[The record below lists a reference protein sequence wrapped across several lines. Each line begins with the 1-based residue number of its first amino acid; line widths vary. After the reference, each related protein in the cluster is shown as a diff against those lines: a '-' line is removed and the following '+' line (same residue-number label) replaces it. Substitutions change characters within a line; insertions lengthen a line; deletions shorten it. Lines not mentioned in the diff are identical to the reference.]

1 MTGGSSKITAV
12 PDSAEA
18 VAPLLPTVDP
28 ADRRP
33 GWKLLL
39 ASIKP
44 HRNSII
50 LGVTAGFIWTA
61 AKISV
66 PKLTQQ
72 GIDHGV
78 IANEDGAL
86 LKWAL
91 AILAA
96 GLVSAI
102 AMGFRRYQA
111 FGTAWKAETELRQ
124 RLFAH
129 LQRLHFAFHDH
140 AQTGQLM
147 ARSATD
153 IQAVN
158 QFLVMIPITI
168 SNIITMVAVTT
179 ILILTN
185 WKLAIAALIA
195 LPIINVLAK
204 RFSSKIH
211 PASMELQAELAALAT
226 VVEETITGIRVVKGF
241 GAESIQY
248 ERLVDQSTRVYD
260 RSLRMARIRAVFN
273 PFLDFLPAVGLVA
286 VLWYG
291 GRQVLS
297 GDLTLGE
304 LVAFNVY
311 VFMLIPPLRM
321 TGMLIA
327 QAQRAVAAAERI
339 DEILRTAPE
348 IVDRPHAS
356 ELPPGGGDL
365 RFEDVEFAYIQGT
378 TPVLR
383 KFNLHVKPGES
394 VAIVGATGSGK
405 TTVARLIP
413 RFYEVDSGR
422 VLIDGVDVRD
432 VKVRHLRQSVGIVFE
447 DTFLFSDSIR
457 NNIAFAFPAAP
468 QEQVERAAFLAG
480 AHEFISDLP
489 EGYDTLIGE
498 RGFSLSGGQR
508 QRVALARAILADPRV
523 LILDDAT
530 SSVDPTKEHEI
541 REALAEVMRNRTTI
555 VIAHRPATIALA
567 DRVVLLD
574 DGHIIVEGTHD
585 QLLETSEAYRQV
597 LARQVAD
604 EGLEGAADAASS
616 EVNV

>member
-1 MTGGSSKITAV
+1 MPDAAPAALQPAPAV
-12 PDSAEA
+12 
-18 VAPLLPTVDP
+18 
-28 ADRRP
+28 DRRP
-33 GWKLLL
+33 GWRLLL
-39 ASIKP
+39 HSIRP
-44 HRNSII
+44 HRTSVL
-50 LGVTAGFIWTA
+50 LGVLAGFIWTA

-72 GIDHGV
+72 GIDEGIV
-78 IANEDGAL
+78 ADREGAL
-86 LKWAL
+86 LKWAVF
-91 AILAA
+91 ILVA
-96 GLVSAI
+96 GVISAT

-129 LQRLHFAFHDH
+129 LQRLHFAFHDQ

-179 ILILTN
+179 ILVLTN
-185 WKLAIAALIA
+185 WRLAIAALIA
-195 LPIINVLAK
+195 LPLINIFAK
-204 RFSSKIH
+204 KFSSQIH
-211 PASMELQAELAALAT
+211 PASMELQAELADLST

-248 ERLVDQSTRVYD
+248 DRLVDQSTRVYD
-260 RSLRMARIRAVFN
+260 RSLNMARIRAVFN

-297 GDLTLGE
+297 GNLSLGE
-304 LVAFNVY
+304 LLAFNVY

-339 DEILRTAPE
+339 DEILRTAPA
-348 IVDRPHAS
+348 IVDRPKAA
-356 ELPPGGGDL
+356 ELPPGGGGDL
-365 RFEDVEFAYIQGT
+365 RFEDVSFAYIPGSE
-378 TPVLR
+378 PVLHH
-383 KFNLHVKPGES
+383 FDLHVRPGES

-413 RFYEVDSGR
+413 RFYEVDGGR
-422 VLIDGVDVRD
+422 VLIDGIDVRD
-432 VKVRHLRQSVGIVFE
+432 VKVAHLRQSVGIVFE

-457 NNIAFAFPAAP
+457 NNIAFADPAAP
-468 QEQVERAAFLAG
+468 QEKVERAAFLAG
-480 AHEFISDLP
+480 AHEFISALP
-489 EGYDTLIGE
+489 DGYDTLIGE

-508 QRVALARAILADPRV
+508 QRIALARAILADPRV

-541 REALAEVMRNRTTI
+541 REALSEVMRNRTTI

-574 DGHIIVEGTHD
+574 GGRIIAEGTHD
-585 QLLETSEAYRQV
+585 QLLETSEAYRTV
-597 LARQVAD
+597 LARQAEAEAD
-604 EGLEGAADAASS
+604 LET
-616 EVNV
+616 EVSA

>member
-1 MTGGSSKITAV
+1 M
-12 PDSAEA
+12 PD
-18 VAPLLPTVDP
+18 APLATPEVPVVTVVD
-28 ADRRP
+28 DRRP
-33 GWKLLL
+33 GWRLLL
-39 ASIKP
+39 HTIRP
-44 HRNSII
+44 HRTTIL
-50 LGVTAGFIWTA
+50 LGVLAGFVWTA

-66 PKLTQQ
+66 PKLTQAA
-72 GIDHGV
+72 IDHG
-78 IANEDGAL
+78 IIGNEKGAL
-86 LKWAL
+86 MKWGL
-91 AILAA
+91 IILVVGAI
-96 GLVSAI
+96 SAT

-179 ILILTN
+179 ILVLTN
-185 WKLAIAALIA
+185 WRLAIAALIC
-195 LPIINVLAK
+195 LPLINVFAK
-204 RFSSKIH
+204 KFSSQVH
-211 PASMELQAELAALAT
+211 PASMELQAELAELAT

-248 ERLVDQSTRVYD
+248 NALVHQSDEVYGKSIRL
-260 RSLRMARIRAVFN
+260 ARIRAVFN

-291 GRQVLS
+291 GRQVLD
-297 GDLTLGE
+297 GKLTLGE

-311 VFMLIPPLRM
+311 VSMMIAPLRM

-339 DEILRTAPE
+339 DQILRTAPA
-348 IVDRPHAS
+348 IVDKPKSAV
-356 ELPPGGGDL
+356 LPPGGGDL
-365 RFEDVEFAYIQGT
+365 RFEGVTFGYIKGAQ
-378 TPVLR
+378 PVLR
-383 KFNLHVKPGES
+383 DFELHVRPGES

-413 RFYEVDSGR
+413 RFYEVDAGR

-432 VKVRHLRQSVGIVFE
+432 VKVANLRKSVGIVFE

-457 NNIAFAFPAAP
+457 NNIAFADPAAT
-468 QEQVERAAFLAG
+468 QETIERAAFLAG
-480 AHEFISDLP
+480 AHEFISSLP
-489 EGYDTLIGE
+489 EGYDTMIGE

-508 QRVALARAILADPRV
+508 QRIALARAILADPRV

-541 REALAEVMRNRTTI
+541 REALSEVMRNRTTI

-574 DGHIIVEGTHD
+574 DGHIVADGTHD
-585 QLLETSEAYRQV
+585 ELLETCEAYRSV
-597 LARQVAD
+597 LARQMAGD
-604 EGLEGAADAASS
+604 GGGGLEAAANAAATT
-616 EVNV
+616 EVRA

>member
-1 MTGGSSKITAV
+1 MIFG
-12 PDSAEA
+12 
-18 VAPLLPTVDP
+18 VA
-28 ADRRP
+28 
-33 GWKLLL
+33 
-39 ASIKP
+39 
-44 HRNSII
+44 
-50 LGVTAGFIWTA
+50 AGFIWTA

-72 GIDHGV
+72 GIDHG
-78 IANEDGAL
+78 IINDEPGAL
-86 LKWAL
+86 VKWAV
-91 AILAA
+91 AILCV
-96 GLVSAI
+96 GFVSAT

-168 SNIITMVAVTT
+168 SNVITMVAVTT
-179 ILILTN
+179 ILLLMN
-185 WKLAIAALIA
+185 WQLAVAALIA
-195 LPIINVLAK
+195 LPLINVFAK
-204 RFSSKIH
+204 QFSSRVH
-211 PASMELQAELAALAT
+211 PASMELQAELADLAT

-248 ERLVDQSTRVYD
+248 ERLVDQSNRVFD
-260 RSLRMARIRAVFN
+260 RSINLAKIRAVFN

-291 GRQVLS
+291 GRQVLA
-297 GDLTLGE
+297 GNLTLGE

-339 DEILRTAPE
+339 DQILRTAPE
-348 IVDRPHAS
+348 IVDRPHAID
-356 ELPPGGGDL
+356 LPPGGGDL
-365 RFEDVEFAYIQGT
+365 RFEGVTFGYVAGAN
-378 TPVLR
+378 PVLR
-383 KFNLHVKPGES
+383 NLDLHVAPGES

-413 RFYEVDSGR
+413 RFYDVESGT
-422 VLIDGVDVRD
+422 VTIDGVDVRD
-432 VKVRHLRQSVGIVFE
+432 LKVPNLRQSVGIVFE

-457 NNIAFAFPAAP
+457 SNIAFADPTAS
-468 QEQVERAAFLAG
+468 QEAVERAAFLSG
-480 AHEFISDLP
+480 AHEFISALP

-508 QRVALARAILADPRV
+508 QRIALARAILADPRV

-541 REALAEVMRNRTTI
+541 REALSEVMRNRTTI

-574 DGHIIVEGTHD
+574 DGHVVAEGTHD
-585 QLLETSEAYRQV
+585 NLLETSEAYRQV
-597 LARQVAD
+597 LARQLAD
-604 EGLEGAADAASS
+604 EADLEATPT
-616 EVNV
+616 EVRA

>member
-1 MTGGSSKITAV
+1 MAGV
-12 PDSAEA
+12 PPPAEPV
-18 VAPLLPTVDP
+18 VAPALPTADP

-78 IANEDGAL
+78 IANEDGEL
-86 LKWAL
+86 LKWSL
-91 AILAA
+91 AILLA
-96 GLVSAI
+96 GLISAVS
-102 AMGFRRYQA
+102 MGFRRYQA

-179 ILILTN
+179 ILVLMN
-185 WKLAIAALIA
+185 WQLAVAALIA
-195 LPIINVLAK
+195 LPLINIFAK

-211 PASMELQAELAALAT
+211 PASMALQAELADLAT

-260 RSLRMARIRAVFN
+260 RSLNMARIRAVFN

-291 GRQVLS
+291 GRQCC
-297 GDLTLGE
+297 
-304 LVAFNVY
+304 
-311 VFMLIPPLRM
+311 P
-321 TGMLIA
+321 
-327 QAQRAVAAAERI
+327 
-339 DEILRTAPE
+339 
-348 IVDRPHAS
+348 
-356 ELPPGGGDL
+356 
-365 RFEDVEFAYIQGT
+365 
-378 TPVLR
+378 
-383 KFNLHVKPGES
+383 
-394 VAIVGATGSGK
+394 
-405 TTVARLIP
+405 
-413 RFYEVDSGR
+413 
-422 VLIDGVDVRD
+422 
-432 VKVRHLRQSVGIVFE
+432 
-447 DTFLFSDSIR
+447 
-457 NNIAFAFPAAP
+457 
-468 QEQVERAAFLAG
+468 
-480 AHEFISDLP
+480 
-489 EGYDTLIGE
+489 
-498 RGFSLSGGQR
+498 
-508 QRVALARAILADPRV
+508 
-523 LILDDAT
+523 AT
-530 SSVDPTKEHEI
+530 SASV
-541 REALAEVMRNRTTI
+541 
-555 VIAHRPATIALA
+555 
-567 DRVVLLD
+567 
-574 DGHIIVEGTHD
+574 
-585 QLLETSEAYRQV
+585 
-597 LARQVAD
+597 
-604 EGLEGAADAASS
+604 SS
-616 EVNV
+616 SPSTCTCSC

>member
-1 MTGGSSKITAV
+1 M
-12 PDSAEA
+12 PDA
-18 VAPLLPTVDP
+18 APALPEP
-28 ADRRP
+28 APGDRRP

-39 ASIKP
+39 QSIRP
-44 HRNSII
+44 HRKSVL
-50 LGVTAGFIWTA
+50 LGVLAGFIWTA
-61 AKISV
+61 AKVSV

-72 GIDHGV
+72 GIDHGI
-78 IANEDGAL
+78 IADEDGAL
-86 LKWAL
+86 LKWGL
-91 AILAA
+91 AIL
-96 GLVSAI
+96 LVGAISAI

-179 ILILTN
+179 ILVLTN

-195 LPIINVLAK
+195 LPLINVFAK
-204 RFSSKIH
+204 QFSSRIH
-211 PASMELQAELAALAT
+211 PASMALQAELADLST

-248 ERLVDQSTRVYD
+248 ERLVDQSARVYD
-260 RSLRMARIRAVFN
+260 RSLHMARIRAVFN

-291 GRQVLS
+291 GRQVLD
-297 GDLTLGE
+297 GQLTLGE
-304 LVAFNVY
+304 LVSFNVY

-339 DEILRTAPE
+339 DEILRTAPA
-348 IVDRPHAS
+348 IIDKPKS
-356 ELPPGGGDL
+356 IELPPGGGDL
-365 RFEDVEFAYIQGT
+365 RFEDVSFAYIAGS

-383 KFNLHVKPGES
+383 NFDLHVKPGES

-413 RFYEVDSGR
+413 RFYEVDRGR

-432 VKVRHLRQSVGIVFE
+432 LKVAKLRQSVGIVFE

-457 NNIAFAFPAAP
+457 NNIAFADPVAS

-480 AHEFISDLP
+480 AHEFISALP
-489 EGYDTLIGE
+489 EGYETLIGE

-541 REALAEVMRNRTTI
+541 REALSEVMRNRTTI

-574 DGHIIVEGTHD
+574 DGHIVAEGTHD

-597 LARQVAD
+597 LARQIED
-604 EGLEGAADAASS
+604 EGGGLEAAADAT
-616 EVNV
+616 EVRA

>member
-1 MTGGSSKITAV
+1 M
-12 PDSAEA
+12 PD
-18 VAPLLPTVDP
+18 APLATPVVSVVTVVD
-28 ADRRP
+28 DRRP
-33 GWKLLL
+33 GWRLLL
-39 ASIKP
+39 HTIRP
-44 HRNSII
+44 HRTTIL
-50 LGVTAGFIWTA
+50 LGVLAGFVWTA

-66 PKLTQQ
+66 PKLTQAA
-72 GIDHGV
+72 IDHG
-78 IANEDGAL
+78 IIGNEKGAL
-86 LKWAL
+86 MKWGL
-91 AILAA
+91 IILVVGAI
-96 GLVSAI
+96 SAT

-179 ILILTN
+179 ILVLTN
-185 WKLAIAALIA
+185 WRLAIAALIC
-195 LPIINVLAK
+195 LPLINVFAK
-204 RFSSKIH
+204 KFSSQVH
-211 PASMELQAELAALAT
+211 PASMELQAELAELAT

-248 ERLVDQSTRVYD
+248 NALVHQSDEVYGKSIRL
-260 RSLRMARIRAVFN
+260 ARIRAVFN

-291 GRQVLS
+291 GRQVLD
-297 GDLTLGE
+297 GKLTLGE

-311 VFMLIPPLRM
+311 VSMMIAPLRM

-339 DEILRTAPE
+339 DQILRTAPA
-348 IVDRPHAS
+348 IVDKPKSAV
-356 ELPPGGGDL
+356 LPPGGGDL
-365 RFEDVEFAYIQGT
+365 RFEGVTFGYIKGAQ
-378 TPVLR
+378 PVLR
-383 KFNLHVKPGES
+383 DFELHVRPGES

-413 RFYEVDSGR
+413 RFYEVDAGR

-432 VKVRHLRQSVGIVFE
+432 VKVANLRKSVGIVFE

-457 NNIAFAFPAAP
+457 NNIAFADPAAT
-468 QEQVERAAFLAG
+468 QETIERAAFLAG
-480 AHEFISDLP
+480 AHEFISSLP
-489 EGYDTLIGE
+489 EGYDTMIGE

-508 QRVALARAILADPRV
+508 QRIALARAILADPRV

-541 REALAEVMRNRTTI
+541 REALSEVMRNRTTI

-574 DGHIIVEGTHD
+574 DGHIVADGTHD
-585 QLLETSEAYRQV
+585 ELLETCEAYRSV
-597 LARQVAD
+597 LARQMAGD
-604 EGLEGAADAASS
+604 GGGGLEAAANAAATT
-616 EVNV
+616 EVRA

>member
-1 MTGGSSKITAV
+1 MPT
-12 PDSAEA
+12 
-18 VAPLLPTVDP
+18 LPATP
-28 ADRRP
+28 ATDDRRP
-33 GWKLLL
+33 GWRLLL
-39 ASIKP
+39 QTIRP
-44 HRNSII
+44 HRTSV
-50 LGVTAGFIWTA
+50 LFGVLAGLFWTL
-61 AKISV
+61 AKVSV
-66 PKLTQQ
+66 PKLSQK
-72 GIDHGV
+72 GIDEGV
-78 IANEDGAL
+78 LKASQGAL

-91 AILAA
+91 AILAV
-96 GLVSAI
+96 GTISAT

-168 SNIITMVAVTT
+168 SNIVTMVAVTT
-179 ILILTN
+179 ILALINL
-185 WKLAIAALIA
+185 KLAVVALIA
-195 LPIINVLAK
+195 LPLINVFAK
-204 RFSSKIH
+204 RFSSRVH
-211 PASMELQAELAALAT
+211 PASMALQAELAQLAT

-241 GAESIQY
+241 GAEQIQY
-248 ERLVDQSTRVYD
+248 EELVDQSAKVFD
-260 RSLRMARIRAVFN
+260 RSRGLARIRAVFN
-273 PFLDFLPAVGLVA
+273 PVLDFLPAVGLVA

-291 GRQVLS
+291 GRQVLDNKLS
-297 GDLTLGE
+297 FGE
-304 LVAFNVY
+304 LLAFNVY

-339 DEILRTAPE
+339 DQILRTAPA
-348 IVDRPHAS
+348 IVSRPKAIA
-356 ELPPGGGDL
+356 LPPGGGDL
-365 RFEDVEFAYIQGT
+365 RFEDVTFGYVAGAN
-378 TPVLR
+378 PVLR
-383 KFNLHVKPGES
+383 GFTMSVRPGES
-394 VAIVGATGSGK
+394 VAVVGATGSGK

-413 RFYEVDSGR
+413 RFYDVDSGR

-432 VKVRHLRQSVGIVFE
+432 VKVHDLRQNVGIVFE

-457 NNIAFAFPAAP
+457 NNIAFADPLAT
-468 QEQVERAAFLAG
+468 QEQVERAAGLAG
-480 AHEFISDLP
+480 AHEFISALP
-489 EGYDTLIGE
+489 DGYGTLIGE

-508 QRVALARAILADPRV
+508 QRVALARAIVADPRV

-541 REALAEVMRNRTTI
+541 REALSEVMRNRTTI

-567 DRVVLLD
+567 DRVVLLE
-574 DGHIIVEGTHD
+574 GGRVIVEGTHD
-585 QLLETSEAYRQV
+585 ELLETSERYREV
-597 LARQVAD
+597 LARQIAA
-604 EGLEGAADAASS
+604 EAEIEAAD
-616 EVNV
+616 VNV

>member
-1 MTGGSSKITAV
+1 M
-12 PDSAEA
+12 PD
-18 VAPLLPTVDP
+18 APLATPEVSVVTVVD
-28 ADRRP
+28 DRRP
-33 GWKLLL
+33 GWRLLL
-39 ASIKP
+39 HTIRP
-44 HRNSII
+44 HRTTIL
-50 LGVTAGFIWTA
+50 LGVLAGFVWTA

-66 PKLTQQ
+66 PKLTQAA
-72 GIDHGV
+72 IDHG
-78 IANEDGAL
+78 IIGNEKGAL
-86 LKWAL
+86 MKWGL
-91 AILAA
+91 IILVVGAI
-96 GLVSAI
+96 SAT

-179 ILILTN
+179 ILVLTN
-185 WKLAIAALIA
+185 WRLAIAALIC
-195 LPIINVLAK
+195 LPLINVFAK
-204 RFSSKIH
+204 KFSSQVH
-211 PASMELQAELAALAT
+211 PASMELQAELAELAT

-248 ERLVDQSTRVYD
+248 NALVHQSDEVYGKSIRL
-260 RSLRMARIRAVFN
+260 ARIRAVFN

-291 GRQVLS
+291 GRQVLD
-297 GDLTLGE
+297 GKLTLGE

-311 VFMLIPPLRM
+311 VSMMIAPLRM

-339 DEILRTAPE
+339 DQILRTAPA
-348 IVDRPHAS
+348 IVDKPKSAV
-356 ELPPGGGDL
+356 LPPGGGDL
-365 RFEDVEFAYIQGT
+365 RFEGVTFGYIKGAQ
-378 TPVLR
+378 PVLR
-383 KFNLHVKPGES
+383 DFELHVRPGES

-413 RFYEVDSGR
+413 RFYEVDAGR

-432 VKVRHLRQSVGIVFE
+432 VKVANLRKSVGIVFE

-457 NNIAFAFPAAP
+457 NNIAFADPAAT
-468 QEQVERAAFLAG
+468 QETIERAAFLAG
-480 AHEFISDLP
+480 AHEFISSLP
-489 EGYDTLIGE
+489 EGYDTMIGE

-508 QRVALARAILADPRV
+508 QRIALARAILADPRV

-541 REALAEVMRNRTTI
+541 REALSEVMRNRTTI

-574 DGHIIVEGTHD
+574 DDHIVADGTHD
-585 QLLETSEAYRQV
+585 ELLETCEAYRSV
-597 LARQVAD
+597 LARQMAGD
-604 EGLEGAADAASS
+604 GGGGLEAAANAAATT
-616 EVNV
+616 EVRA

>member
-1 MTGGSSKITAV
+1 M
-12 PDSAEA
+12 PDP
-18 VAPLLPTVDP
+18 VAPDVPEVLAPLPD
-28 ADRRP
+28 DRRP
-33 GWKLLL
+33 GWRLLL
-39 ASIKP
+39 STIRP
-44 HRNSII
+44 HRMTIF
-50 LGVTAGFIWTA
+50 LGVLAGFVWTA

-66 PKLTQQ
+66 PKLTQAA
-72 GIDHGV
+72 IDHG
-78 IANEDGAL
+78 IIGNEKGAL
-86 LKWAL
+86 MKWGL
-91 AILAA
+91 IILVVGAI
-96 GLVSAI
+96 SAT

-179 ILILTN
+179 ILVLTN

-195 LPIINVLAK
+195 LPLINVFAK
-204 RFSSKIH
+204 QFSSRVH
-211 PASMELQAELAALAT
+211 PASMELQAELADLAT
-226 VVEETITGIRVVKGF
+226 VVEESITGIRVVKGF
-241 GAESIQY
+241 GAEAIQY
-248 ERLVDQSTRVYD
+248 EALVDQSATVYD
-260 RSLRMARIRAVFN
+260 KSIRLAQIRAVFN

-291 GRQVLS
+291 GREVLA
-297 GDLTLGE
+297 GHLTLGE

-321 TGMLIA
+321 TGQLIA
-327 QAQRAVAAAERI
+327 QAQRAVAASERI
-339 DEILRTAPE
+339 DQILRTAPE
-348 IVDRPHAS
+348 IVDRPDPL
-356 ELPPGGGDL
+356 ELPPGGGGEL
-365 RFEDVEFAYIQGT
+365 RFEDVDFAYIAGSK
-378 TPVLR
+378 PVLHH
-383 KFNLHVKPGES
+383 FNLVVKPGES
-394 VAIVGATGSGK
+394 VAIVGATGTGK

-413 RFYEVDSGR
+413 RFYDVDGGR

-432 VKVRHLRQSVGIVFE
+432 VKVRHLRQNVGIVFE

-457 NNIAFAFPAAP
+457 SNIAFADPSAP

-480 AHEFISDLP
+480 AHEFISQLP
-489 EGYDTLIGE
+489 DGYDTLIGE

-508 QRVALARAILADPRV
+508 QRIALARAILADPRV

-541 REALAEVMRNRTTI
+541 REALAEVMRGRTTI

-567 DRVVLLD
+567 DRVVLLE

-585 QLLETSEAYRQV
+585 QLLETSEEYRAV
-597 LARQVAD
+597 LARQIAG
-604 EGLEGAADAASS
+604 EGLE
-616 EVNV
+616 EVSA

>member
-1 MTGGSSKITAV
+1 MSGV
-12 PDSAEA
+12 PPPAEPV
-18 VAPLLPTVDP
+18 VAPALPTADP

-78 IANEDGAL
+78 IANEDGEL
-86 LKWAL
+86 LKWSL
-91 AILAA
+91 AILLA
-96 GLVSAI
+96 GLISAI
-102 AMGFRRYQA
+102 SMGFRRYQA

-168 SNIITMVAVTT
+168 SNLITMVAVTT
-179 ILILTN
+179 ILVLTN

-204 RFSSKIH
+204 RFSTKIH
-211 PASMELQAELAALAT
+211 PASMELQAELASLAT

-248 ERLVDQSTRVYD
+248 DALVDQSTRVYD

-297 GDLTLGE
+297 GDLSLGE

-348 IVDRPHAS
+348 IVDRPHAV

-365 RFEDVEFAYIQGT
+365 LFMDVDFAYIQGS

-383 KFNLHVKPGES
+383 KFNLHVRAGES

-413 RFYEVDSGR
+413 RFYEVDKGR

-457 NNIAFAFPAAP
+457 NNIAFAHPAAP

-480 AHEFISDLP
+480 AHEFISALP
-489 EGYDTLIGE
+489 EGYETLIGE

-508 QRVALARAILADPRV
+508 QRVALARAILADPRI

-604 EGLEGAADAASS
+604 DDL

>member
-1 MTGGSSKITAV
+1 MPPAAPVLLKPA
-12 PDSAEA
+12 PD
-18 VAPLLPTVDP
+18 
-28 ADRRP
+28 DRRP
-33 GWKLLL
+33 GWRLLL
-39 ASIKP
+39 QSIRP
-44 HRNSII
+44 HRSSIL
-50 LGVTAGFIWTA
+50 LGVLAGFIWTA

-72 GIDHGV
+72 GIDHG
-78 IANEDGAL
+78 IIGKEDGAL
-86 LKWAL
+86 VKWSV
-91 AILAA
+91 AILCV
-96 GLVSAI
+96 GVVSAT

-168 SNIITMVAVTT
+168 SNIITMVSVTT
-179 ILILTN
+179 ILVLTN
-185 WKLAIAALIA
+185 WRLAIAALIA
-195 LPIINVLAK
+195 LPLINVFAK
-204 RFSSKIH
+204 SFSSRVH
-211 PASMELQAELAALAT
+211 PASMDLQAELADLAT

-248 ERLVDQSTRVYD
+248 DRLVDQSTRVYD
-260 RSLRMARIRAVFN
+260 RSIRLARIRAVFN

-291 GRQVLS
+291 GRQVLD
-297 GDLTLGE
+297 GKLTLGE

-339 DEILRTAPE
+339 DQILRTAPA
-348 IVDRPHAS
+348 IVDKPKAV
-356 ELPPGGGDL
+356 ELPVGGGGDL
-365 RFEDVEFAYIQGT
+365 RFEGVSFAYIAGS

-383 KFNLHVKPGES
+383 NFELHVKPGES

-432 VKVRHLRQSVGIVFE
+432 IKVANLRRGVGIVFE

-457 NNIAFAFPAAP
+457 SNIAFAEPAAS

-480 AHEFISDLP
+480 AHEFIAALP
-489 EGYDTLIGE
+489 DGYETLIGE

-508 QRVALARAILADPRV
+508 QRIALARAILADPRV

-541 REALAEVMRNRTTI
+541 REALSEVMRNRTTI

-574 DGHIIVEGTHD
+574 EGHIVVEGTHD
-585 QLLETSEAYRQV
+585 ELLETSEAYRSV
-597 LARQVAD
+597 LARQVAAD
-604 EGLEGAADAASS
+604 GGGLEAAANAATPT
-616 EVNV
+616 EVRA